1 MFVKCIVRI
10 DYVFEKRLKLRL
22 TSCGARGT
30 PTLRNVVV
38 NFNRA
43 MAINRASISTSYNI
57 YTEQREF
64 PTGKNNHFL
73 IRENIHDVKINYNV
87 CHNAF

>member
-1 MFVKCIVRI
+1 
-10 DYVFEKRLKLRL
+10 
-22 TSCGARGT
+22 
-30 PTLRNVVV
+30 
-38 NFNRA
+38 